1 MPARIVTKRVRMHC
15 VVKRIGIAALLASF
29 GIIAAL
35 VVSFAI
41 MVFKAGIL
49 NADAQVGQN
58 SQATQ
63 NSLQGARPAP
73 RKPARAEERGPQPE
87 ASSAQAQVPAAPPP
101 QEAPALKIPLRT
113 EILRF
118 DGWIVTCNEFEGP
131 KTRACSALLQIMQEK
146 TNQPVFS
153 WTVGLNNDK
162 QVVSVFQTPTGVV
175 IAPGVE
181 LRIGNSPA
189 RKIPFATCDTG
200 RCVATTTVD
209 ANMLREMTTS
219 PTAQAVI
226 QGEQGKTI
234 EFNIQMNG
242 FDKAYAVLSR
252 P

>member
-1 MPARIVTKRVRMHC
+1 MRS
-15 VVKRIGIAALLASF
+15 VVKWIGITALLAVF
-29 GIIAAL
+29 GVAVFEASISIA
-35 VVSFAI
+35 
-41 MVFKAGIL
+41 
-49 NADAQVGQN
+49 DTPVGRN
-58 SQATQ
+58 SQAAQ
-63 NSLQGARPAP
+63 NSPQGARPALP
-73 RKPARAEERGPQPE
+73 QPPARAEERAPRPQPE
-87 ASSAQAQVPAAPPP
+87 AGSAQAQVPAAQPQPP

-131 KTRACSALLQIMQEK
+131 KRRACSALLQIMQEK
-146 TNQPVFS
+146 TNQTVFS
-153 WTVGLNNDK
+153 WTVGLNNNK

-175 IAPGVE
+175 IAPGLE

-189 RKIPFATCDTG
+189 RKIPFATCDNG

-226 QGEQGKTI
+226 QSEQGKTI